1 MGYTGELMV
10 VHRNID
16 TPFIPIAE
24 YIIGDRVAQIL
35 IRRREQII
43 WDEVKT
49 IEELGETKR
58 GAGGFG
64 STGK

>member
-1 MGYTGELMV
+1 MGYTGELMI
-10 VHRNID
+10 VHRNIGI
-16 TPFIPIAE
+16 PFIPIAE

-43 WDEVKT
+43 WDEVET
-49 IEELGETKR
+49 IEELGETER